1 MTASPMTETN
11 KPTWEGFNGWANRET
26 WNASLWINN
35 DEDLYEIALGCTSYQ
50 QFIDT
55 VISKTLSFK
64 TGDGVRWDDPKID
77 HDEMNE
83 MLDEMHD

>member
-35 DEDLYEIALGCTSYQ
+35 TQGLYALALDCTSYQ
-50 QFIDT
+50 QFIDAVGCEFT
-55 VISKTLSFK
+55 F
-64 TGDGVRWDDPKID
+64 DGVRWDDPMID
-77 HDEMNE
+77 HEEMDE

>member
-35 DEDLYEIALGCTSYQ
+35 DEGLYTIALECTSYQ
-50 QFIDT
+50 QFMNVMVAIG
-55 VISKTLSFK
+55 SER
-64 TGDGVRWDDPKID
+64 TGDGIQWDDPRID
-77 HDEMNE
+77 RDEMDE